1 MLVRL
6 ARPLLAYVL
15 TLLLVACGGDAANET
30 GGGGGGALSPTDYA
44 AGMCGAA
51 ADWMSS
57 LQDRNTQL
65 QGDIG
70 GAPSGDLGAI
80 QEVTVAFL
88 DGAVTDTEA
97 LIDEVSALSPPD
109 VENGKQIHDG
119 VLSAFTQARD
129 LFVDARDQVAGLD
142 TSDPPAF
149 TQALTDLSTTMS
161 QAGTEIA
168 TSVQGLE
175 NAELDAAF
183 NDTPACT
190 TVSSG

>member
-1 MLVRL
+1 
-6 ARPLLAYVL
+6 
-15 TLLLVACGGDAANET
+15 
-30 GGGGGGALSPTDYA
+30 
-44 AGMCGAA
+44 MCGAA

-65 QGDIG
+65 QEDIG

-109 VENGKQIHDG
+109 VENGQQIHDG

-142 TSDPPAF
+142 TSDPAAF
-149 TQALTDLSTTMS
+149 TQALTELSTTMS